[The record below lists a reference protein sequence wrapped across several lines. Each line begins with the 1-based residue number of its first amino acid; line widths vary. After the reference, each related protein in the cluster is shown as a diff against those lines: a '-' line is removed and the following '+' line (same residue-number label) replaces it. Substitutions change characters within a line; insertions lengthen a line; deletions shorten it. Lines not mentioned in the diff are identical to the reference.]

1 MQFASEIIVTKYNLS
16 STSQIERDDPH
27 QTLSRH
33 NWKGTLLAIWWT
45 QERELYKTITEP
57 PLILKQTQVIFEI

>member
-1 MQFASEIIVTKYNLS
+1 MQFASEIIITKYNLS

-27 QTLSRH
+27 WTLSRH

-45 QERELYKTITEP
+45 QERELYKKIT
-57 PLILKQTQVIFEI
+57 

>member
-1 MQFASEIIVTKYNLS
+1 MQFASEIIITKYNLS
-16 STSQIERDDPH
+16 STSQIERD

>member
-1 MQFASEIIVTKYNLS
+1 MQFASEIIITKYNLS

-27 QTLSRH
+27 QTLSRN

-45 QERELYKTITEP
+45 QERELYNQIT
-57 PLILKQTQVIFEI
+57 